1 MHINSKLSNI
11 VGIQSNQKEVFMSSI
26 KRYILTIEYNE
37 DTEEIEYIKEEML
50 DDEMEYAFE
59 YAELILDDYFDE
71 ESLELVSSRYIL
83 GIS

>member
-1 MHINSKLSNI
+1 
-11 VGIQSNQKEVFMSSI
+11 MSGI

-37 DTEEIEYIKEEML
+37 DTEEIEYIQEEMV
-50 DDEMEYAFE
+50 DDEMEHAFE

-71 ESLELVSSRYIL
+71 ESLELISSRYIL

>member
-1 MHINSKLSNI
+1 
-11 VGIQSNQKEVFMSSI
+11 MSGI

-37 DTEEIEYIKEEML
+37 DTEEIEYIQEEMVE
-50 DDEMEYAFE
+50 DEMEHAFE

-71 ESLELVSSRYIL
+71 ESLELISSRYIL

>member
-1 MHINSKLSNI
+1 M
-11 VGIQSNQKEVFMSSI
+11 GIQSNQKEVFMSSI

-37 DTEEIEYIKEEML
+37 DTEEVEYISEEMV
-50 DDEMEYAFE
+50 DDEMEHAFE

-71 ESLELVSSRYIL
+71 ESLELVSSKYIL

>member
-1 MHINSKLSNI
+1 
-11 VGIQSNQKEVFMSSI
+11 VGSQSNQKEVFMSGI

-37 DTEEIEYIKEEML
+37 YTEEIEYIQEEMV
-50 DDEMEYAFE
+50 DDEMEHAFE

-71 ESLELVSSRYIL
+71 ESLELISSRYIL